1 MLLNCGSA
9 FLSKY
14 YSFVATKPLAPI
26 KARFAD
32 EAPFRLAGQIIGPP
46 WQSLLACV
54 RVQPSI

>member
-1 MLLNCGSA
+1 MLLNCSNA

-14 YSFVATKPLAPI
+14 DSFVDGVDAPI

-54 RVQPSI
+54 RVQPSF